1 MKSIPKNELYF
12 PSTTDPSQRGTAV
25 GHAHSIIV
33 GSRTG
38 GTLVESLFARSP
50 LGEDVGEKTVGK
62 PVKLCET
69 L

>member
-1 MKSIPKNELYF
+1 MTSIPKIELYF
-12 PSTTDPSQRGTAV
+12 PGTTDPSQRGTAP

-50 LGEDVGEKTVGK
+50 SAGRRCWGKDGGKTR
-62 PVKLCET
+62 
-69 L
+69 